1 MPSYVHICQRIN
13 LRISIRWFW
22 VVHIIP
28 SLKTRSVNS
37 IILRSMSS
45 THQKS
50 LPLIFVKRF
59 WSIIWIIIKMI
70 PPIYS
75 MFLTI
80 PNFSGPFQNSSSKR
94 ISSWKNL
101 ISGTNPGTRKWYF
114 ILFLLFIPLTGLI
127 SVICTGHECVQKLSQ
142 ILQLMLNF
150 RSKLANAIK
159 LYWLLLNNEAHY
171 MFKYS
176 TFVLNNDFYHKLLVF
191 ST

>member
-22 VVHIIP
+22 AVHIIP

-94 ISSWKNL
+94 ISSWKSL
-101 ISGTNPGTRKWYF
+101 ISGINRRTWWSY
-114 ILFLLFIPLTGLI
+114 FLLSLNFIPLTGLI
-127 SVICTGHECVQKLSQ
+127 SVICYRNECVHNLCLIFQCL
-142 ILQLMLNF
+142 I
-150 RSKLANAIK
+150 
-159 LYWLLLNNEAHY
+159 
-171 MFKYS
+171 KYS
-176 TFVLNNDFYHKLLVF
+176 L
-191 ST
+191 